1 MLNRKLQ
8 RNQLIIQQKEL
19 RLQKKS
25 VFSMK
30 SSTDIKMAFG
40 TTIMHSKGGLTIT
53 LMIRISM
60 MTHILREKFLR
71 LRHYIQ
77 QDKETNKMLG
87 QLSETET
94 PSLILWQS
102 YYPSSDRTIQRIKN
116 KFEQKIEQKST
127 TGLTISYHSVTTLNE
142 SLASAA
148 LKNLTL
154 FTYFMS
160 IHFTIF
166 MKLNIHLI
174 NFYSSFFFL
183 FPSQALTH
191 KQG

>member
-127 TGLTISYHSVTTLNE
+127 TGLTISCHLATSLNE
-142 SLASAA
+142 SFASAA

-154 FTYFMS
+154 FTYFLS
-160 IHFTIF
+160 IHLTIF

-174 NFYSSFFFL
+174 NFLLIFFCPF
-183 FPSQALTH
+183 ST
-191 KQG
+191 